1 MSNLKR
7 KLDDAP
13 VFDLSKVS
21 IKKTRCEFGD
31 CKAKLGLTSAPCKC
45 GSSYCSLHRH
55 CESHNCAY
63 DFHGIQKTEL
73 TKKLVKVV
81 GDSLE
86 NRI

>member
-7 KLDDAP
+7 KLEDAP
-13 VFDLSKVS
+13 VFDLSKK
-21 IKKTRCEFGD
+21 IRCEFGE
-31 CKAKLGLTSAPCKC
+31 CKTKLGLTSAPCKC
-45 GSSYCSLHRH
+45 GSSYCSIHRH